1 MARQVEKKN
10 TPKLT
15 GEQRARRRNQIIL
28 AVFSVLIIAI
38 WIITMIVR

>member
-1 MARQVEKKN
+1 MAKQGNYKSTPRQS
-10 TPKLT
+10 

-28 AVFSVLIIAI
+28 AVFSILIISI